1 MIRSIGK
8 GQDAGSVQIQFSE
21 NMKKLLENN
30 PFILM
35 EAAIVEQ
42 LRRSGEV
49 RLHDSLVNAPLI
61 YNPAAREIM
70 GAIYVEYMRLA
81 QSAHLPILVCTPTWR
96 ANKARVHASDVSNN
110 VNFDAVSFM
119 RELRDSEG
127 YCDALV
133 KIGGMIGCK
142 NDCYQ
147 PDEGLSALEAQHFH
161 AWQIQQLTTGGVDFL
176 IAETLP
182 NVQEALGIAK
192 AMEVTGVPYI
202 ISFVISRD
210 GRVLD
215 GSSLEAA
222 IDLIDSGTRRPP
234 LGYMINCAH
243 PSFLCPEEQPGN
255 IFTRLIGYQANASSL
270 DHCELEKTDELQ
282 VDDVIEWGQLMLT
295 LNSAY
300 GVKILGGCCGTSVH
314 HLQYLIENMKD

>member
-1 MIRSIGK
+1 
-8 GQDAGSVQIQFSE
+8 
-21 NMKKLLENN
+21 MKKFLENN
-30 PFILM
+30 PLILM

-42 LRRSGEV
+42 LRRSGTV
-49 RLHDSLVNAPLI
+49 RLHGTLVNAPLI

-70 GAIYVEYMRLA
+70 SAIYLEYMRLA

-96 ANKARVHASDVSNN
+96 ANQARVYESGVNHA
-110 VNFDAVSFM
+110 VNLDAVSYM

-127 YCDALV
+127 YGDALV

-147 PDEGLSALEAQHFH
+147 PDEGLSASKAEQFH
-161 AWQIQQLTTGGVDFL
+161 AWQIQQLTGGGVDFL

-182 NVQEALGIAK
+182 NIQEALGIAR

-215 GSSLEAA
+215 GSSLKAA
-222 IDLIDSGTRRPP
+222 IDLIDSGTSRPP
-234 LGYMINCAH
+234 LGYMVNCAH
-243 PSFLCPEEQPGN
+243 PSFLCPEQQPGD
-255 IFTRLIGYQANASSL
+255 IFNRLIGYQANASSL
-270 DHCELEKTDELQ
+270 DHCELEKAGQLQ
-282 VDDVIEWGQLMLT
+282 ADDVVEWGQLMLT
-295 LNSAY
+295 LNKSY
-300 GVKILGGCCGTSVH
+300 GVKILGGCCGTSVE
-314 HLQYLIENMKD
+314 HLQYLIKHMPG